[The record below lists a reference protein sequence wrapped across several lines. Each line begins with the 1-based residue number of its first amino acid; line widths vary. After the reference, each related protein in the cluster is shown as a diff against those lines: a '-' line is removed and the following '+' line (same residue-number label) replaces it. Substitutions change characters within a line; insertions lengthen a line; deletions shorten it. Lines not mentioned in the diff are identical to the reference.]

1 MDSWTQNDEDG
12 GGGGWTLY
20 RAPAQFSNR
29 PGPNPF
35 RNAHEIRREQNI
47 NPLLPFL
54 QLLRSPFPPLPLAP
68 APRERRPPARLA
80 AARPCRNPSGRHC
93 PRAAR
98 PMDGGGSGPAPN
110 AAHTAEEVFRD
121 YKARRAGMIKALTTG
136 TPLHALPI
144 GLLILS
150 RLRGFVRLMRGFSLM
165 LCRCGEVLQAL

>member
-1 MDSWTQNDEDG
+1 
-12 GGGGWTLY
+12 
-20 RAPAQFSNR
+20 
-29 PGPNPF
+29 
-35 RNAHEIRREQNI
+35 
-47 NPLLPFL
+47 
-54 QLLRSPFPPLPLAP
+54 
-68 APRERRPPARLA
+68 
-80 AARPCRNPSGRHC
+80 
-93 PRAAR
+93 
-98 PMDGGGSGPAPN
+98 MDGGGSGPAPN